1 MRLAEARKWEY
12 VLATQPEDGLMI
24 KVKCFVCCQN
34 LEMRSTVCYIV
45 EITNERAWDNFPLRY
60 RVSLYW

>member
-1 MRLAEARKWEY
+1 MTVFCPMRLAEARKWEY

-45 EITNERAWDNFPLRY
+45 EITNERA
-60 RVSLYW
+60 